1 MTESVYRV
9 VEIVGSS
16 PESWE
21 KAAITAIE
29 RAGHSLRDLR
39 VATVVE
45 QDMKIESG
53 KITAFRVRLK
63 LSFKIEGGD

>member
-21 KAAITAIE
+21 KAATTAIE

-39 VATVVE
+39 IASVIE
-45 QDMKIESG
+45 QDMKIEG
-53 KITAFRVRLK
+53 GRIAAYRVRLK